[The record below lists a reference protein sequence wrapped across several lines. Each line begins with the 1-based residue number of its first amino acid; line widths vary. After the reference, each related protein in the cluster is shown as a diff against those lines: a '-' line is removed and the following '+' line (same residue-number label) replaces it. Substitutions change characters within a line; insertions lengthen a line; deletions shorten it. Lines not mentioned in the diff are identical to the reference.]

1 MSSIIKASGLTKR
14 YRNARA
20 LDGADFNIEAGR
32 IVGLIGPNG
41 AGKTTALKAIMGLI
55 DYDGELDVLGHN
67 PRRDRHQLMRDM
79 TFIADVAVLPRW
91 IRVRQLLDYMQN
103 VHPRFNR
110 ELAMSFIERTKIQ
123 LKSRVKELSKGMVT
137 QLHLALVMAVDA
149 KLLILDEPTLGLD
162 ILYRQSFYE
171 QLLNDYFDDQRTIV
185 ITTHQVEE
193 IEHILSDVMFIRDGR
208 IILDS
213 PMDDLAERFTEL
225 EVGPEA
231 LEAAQALGPMKS
243 RQLFGKHRILYDG
256 VERAKLRELGE
267 IRQPGLADLFVA
279 MMQEQ
284 AA

>member
-1 MSSIIKASGLTKR
+1 MSSIIKASGLAKR

-55 DYDGELDVLGHN
+55 DYEGELDVLGHN
-67 PRRDRHQLMRDM
+67 PRRDRHKLMRDM

-91 IRVRQLLDYMQN
+91 IRVRQLLDYMEN

-110 ELAMSFIERTKIQ
+110 ELAMSFINRTKIQ

-171 QLLNDYFDDQRTIV
+171 QLLNDYFDEQRTIIV
-185 ITTHQVEE
+185 TTHQVEE
-193 IEHILSDVMFIRDGR
+193 IENILSDVMFIRDGR
-208 IILDS
+208 IVLDS

-225 EVGPEA
+225 EIGPEA
-231 LEAAQALGPMKS
+231 LEAAQALAPMKS
-243 RQLFGKHRILYDG
+243 RQIFGKHRLLFDG
-256 VERAKLRELGE
+256 VERDKLRELGE